1 MKICVN
7 PPAIK
12 PDQSRQDA
20 SPVSGHRDLAAVIS
34 FPTTSAP
41 DQRRQ
46 ETAQR
51 RHSEDPR
58 SFKARLPALVGHLH
72 ALGIRPVAELLIEHV
87 GDDEQARDTLLLLL
101 EKYGR
106 LNPAVVEA
114 VGGDR
119 FPPAVFA
126 VTDT

>member
-1 MKICVN
+1 MLVLRN
-7 PPAIK
+7 PSGKSKDNGAAAP
-12 PDQSRQDA
+12 SRRH
-20 SPVSGHRDLAAVIS
+20 SPTAVVS
-34 FPTTSAP
+34 FPTPPTSK
-41 DQRRQ
+41 QRHQ
-46 ETAQR
+46 QAAWH

-106 LNPAVVEA
+106 LSPAVVQA

-119 FPPAVFA
+119 FPTSVFA
-126 VTDT
+126 VANT